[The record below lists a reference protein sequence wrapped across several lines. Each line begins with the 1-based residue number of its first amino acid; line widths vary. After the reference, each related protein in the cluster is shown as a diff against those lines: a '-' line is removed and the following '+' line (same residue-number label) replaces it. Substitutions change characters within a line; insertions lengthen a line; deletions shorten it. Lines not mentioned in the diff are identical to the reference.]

1 MTFVA
6 LRPIASR
13 RRAKRNA
20 CIGGSSAIQ
29 SSTPPKLDAP
39 SAVSLLGPIGP
50 VAAPDSQFPPLTM
63 PFRALL
69 RAESPRLPSRSRSL
83 GAGRQRA
90 MPAWDGTEPGKHDAR
105 VDGRPR
111 VQRSATIASR
121 LPRTRC
127 GVFMVPRRLAVDGS
141 VSRSRRGARP
151 SNSKAMR
158 KRPRTRWTSGA
169 MPPAC
174 SSALQYG
181 ASSVRF
187 AARTS
192 SVTRAYSARRRLRPR
207 ARMAAGEVLSA
218 CSARRMRLT
227 AGELAEARQFREH
240 DRRSHS

>member
-1 MTFVA
+1 MTLSHFDRSPVVVEPSATPVSAGRLRSKA
-6 LRPIASR
+6 LRLRSSMLRPRSVFSVQSVRSPRPTASFPLLR
-13 RRAKRNA
+13 CHSERFFEPSHPGCRHDRGRLAP
-20 CIGGSSAIQ
+20 GGSARCRH
-29 SSTPPKLDAP
+29 
-39 SAVSLLGPIGP
+39 G
-50 VAAPDSQFPPLTM
+50 M
-63 PFRALL
+63 
-69 RAESPRLPSRSRSL
+69 
-83 GAGRQRA
+83 
-90 MPAWDGTEPGKHDAR
+90 GTEPGKHDAR

-207 ARMAAGEVLSA
+207 ARMAAREVLSA